1 MKTRQAFIMSVHAGA
16 EHEYE
21 KRHDPILSLRRWQV
35 RDPPAG
41 PFQPLTVSVG
51 HLLKEKVVYF
61 NSVRP
66 Y

>member
-35 RDPPAG
+35 RERVRDP
-41 PFQPLTVSVG
+41 SS
-51 HLLKEKVVYF
+51 HLRFRSAIY
-61 NSVRP
+61 
-66 Y
+66 